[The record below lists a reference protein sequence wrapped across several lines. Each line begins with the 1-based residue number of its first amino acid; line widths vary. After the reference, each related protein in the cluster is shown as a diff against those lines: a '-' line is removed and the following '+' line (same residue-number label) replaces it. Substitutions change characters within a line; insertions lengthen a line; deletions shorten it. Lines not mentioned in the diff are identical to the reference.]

1 MSNYFNFSS
10 DRIDIFL
17 ILLDGSSSMEDDE
30 SNVRK
35 GLTLFKESFNGFYL
49 ANSIVVSVCSFDD
62 DFYRGD
68 FRPVR
73 EMETGYS
80 TRGRTALNYAIVK
93 ASEFLNDYVREVV
106 RQTGVTPKVTFVC
119 FSDGHPCGDRMYPD
133 DGREAIKKMNYSGV
147 TTAFAAFGGEINAQY
162 GKDMGFMATI
172 DVTKREDLLNF
183 LGVELSN
190 SCKEQSQSLKALGA
204 NFFSQAVEKS
214 QSQEYSQTTAQAL
227 EDNSWIDEI

>member
-10 DRIDIFL
+10 DKIDIFL
-17 ILLDGSSSMEDDE
+17 LLLDSSGSMDDDVG
-30 SNVRK
+30 NVRK
-35 GLTLFKESFNGFYL
+35 GLQLFRESFNGFYL
-49 ANSIVVSVCSFDD
+49 ANSIVVSVCRFDD
-62 DFYRGD
+62 NFYPGD
-68 FRPVR
+68 FRPVM
-73 EMETGYS
+73 EMDTSYS
-80 TRGRTALNYAIVK
+80 TDGRTALNYALVK
-93 ASEFLNDYVREVV
+93 TGEYLNEYVREVV
-106 RQTGVTPKVTFVC
+106 RRTGVTPKVTLVC
-119 FSDGHPCGDRMYPD
+119 FSDGHPCGDRMYTS
-133 DGREAIKKMNYSGV
+133 DGKDAIKKMNYAGV

-214 QSQEYSQTTAQAL
+214 QSQEYSQVTAQAL

>member
-10 DRIDIFL
+10 DKIDIFML
-17 ILLDGSSSMEDDE
+17 LLDGSGSMDDDVQ
-30 SNVRK
+30 NVRK
-35 GLTLFKESFNGFYL
+35 GLTMFQESFEGFYL
-49 ANSIVVSVCSFDD
+49 ANSIVVSVCYFNDE
-62 DFYRGD
+62 FYPGD
-68 FRPVR
+68 FRPVK
-73 EMETGYS
+73 EMDTGYS
-80 TRGRTALNYAIVK
+80 TEGRTALNYSIVK
-93 ASEFLNDYVREVV
+93 ASEVLNEYVREVV
-106 RQTGVTPKVTFVC
+106 RRTGVTPKVTFVC
-119 FSDGHPCGDRMYPD
+119 FSDGQPCGDKMYPS
-133 DGREAIKKMNYSGV
+133 DGKEAIKRMNYSGI
-147 TTAFAAFGGEINAQY
+147 TTAFAAFGGDISAEY
-162 GKDMGFMATI
+162 GKEMGFMATI

>member
-1 MSNYFNFSS
+1 MANYYNFSS
-10 DRIDIFL
+10 DKIDIFL
-17 ILLDGSSSMEDDE
+17 LLLDSSGSMDDDVA
-30 SNVRK
+30 NVRK
-35 GLTLFKESFNGFYL
+35 GLELFRESFNGFYL
-49 ANSIVVSVCSFDD
+49 ANSIVVSVCYFND
-62 DFYRGD
+62 DFYAGD
-68 FRPVR
+68 FRPVM
-73 EMETGYS
+73 EMDTRYS
-80 TRGRTALNYAIVK
+80 TDGRTALNYALVK
-93 ASEFLNDYVREVV
+93 AGEYLNICVRDVV
-106 RQTGVTPKVTFVC
+106 RRTGVTPKVTLVC
-119 FSDGHPCGDRMYPD
+119 FSDGHPCGDRMYTS
-133 DGREAIKKMNYSGV
+133 DGQEAIKKMNYSGV

-172 DVTKREDLLNF
+172 DVTNREDLLNF